1 MSITQKSWPPIQ
13 LVLFDLAGTT
23 VKDRGEVARAFTTA
37 LHEHN
42 ISVTPEEL
50 SSVRGSSKRQVV
62 LNFIPDDPERVLI
75 AERVYD
81 SFHHQLKQLY
91 EEQGIQEVDGA
102 RAVFEQLRDAG
113 IQVGFTTGFDRSIAG
128 LLLDALHWRQIADVT
143 VCAEEVREGRPAPYM
158 IFRAMEIS
166 GVKSVRTVAIL
177 GDTALDLQ
185 AGYNAGVQLNIGV
198 LTGAHDRSLLEKQ
211 PHTHI
216 LESVAELPRVLFAI

>member
-1 MSITQKSWPPIQ
+1 MITQKCSPPIE

-37 LHEHN
+37 LHEHD
-42 ISVTPEEL
+42 ISITPDEL

-62 LNFIPDDPERVLI
+62 FNFIPDAPNRGMI

-81 SFHHQLKQLY
+81 SFHQHLKRLY
-91 EEQGIQEVDGA
+91 EDQGIEQVTGA
-102 RAVFEQLRDAG
+102 QDVFQQLHDAG
-113 IQVGFTTGFDRSIAG
+113 VLVGFTTGFDRSIAG
-128 LLLDALHWRQIADVT
+128 LLLETLNWQQIADVV

-158 IFRAMEIS
+158 VFRAMEIA
-166 GVKSVRTVAIL
+166 GVKSVRAIATV

-198 LTGAHDRSLLEKQ
+198 LTGAHDRGILEQQ

-216 LESVAELPRVLFAI
+216 LGSVAELPNVVFAI